1 MLFFIYFFQSVIIIH
16 SITQFRLYV
25 YQRNKKFKNSG
36 GTRFL
41 YENSENPCVASIVE
55 QFLSQSTSSTK
66 NSVIKLQKKKI
77 KLYFDN
83 GFLLQGFKYRGLNSS
98 ILNKMLE
105 KIKEIL
111 KFANKRKDS
120 IIKYYV
126 LLYKTQNIY
135 I

>member
-16 SITQFRLYV
+16 SITQFCLYV
-25 YQRNKKFKNSG
+25 YKRNKKFKNSG

-41 YENSENPCVASIVE
+41 YENFENPCVASIVE
-55 QFLSQSTSSTK
+55 QLLSQGTSSTK

-126 LLYKTQNIY
+126 LLYKTQNIDK
-135 I
+135 